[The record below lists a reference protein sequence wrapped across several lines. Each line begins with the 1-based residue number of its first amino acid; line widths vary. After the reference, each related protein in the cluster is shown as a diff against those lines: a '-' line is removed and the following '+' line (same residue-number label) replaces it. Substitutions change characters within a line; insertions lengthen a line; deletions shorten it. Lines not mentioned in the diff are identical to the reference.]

1 MKSMKAIVIE
11 DNLNGSFKM
20 IPVDFG
26 YVCINKSATEEKNI
40 HEKRTNHAKKF
51 PVCESGNLIRG
62 YQK

>member
-1 MKSMKAIVIE
+1 MKAIVIE

-26 YVCINKSATEEKNI
+26 YVCINKSATEEKTFM
-40 HEKRTNHAKKF
+40 KSVTNHAKKF